1 MSTKV
6 QNKVQNKDKINE
18 ETKLGEVKKP
28 GITGHQE

>member
-6 QNKVQNKDKINE
+6 QNKDKLNE